1 MNYFILYIYMAG
13 FHTKTFLKH
22 DDYMTPFDAWKNI
35 KDYIPKSAKIWSPFY
50 GDGKQKEYFKQLGFN
65 IIHKKKDFFNFE
77 PKKYDIIIDNPPFT
91 LKKEVF
97 TKLKELDKPFIIIC
111 PSSMINTKYIRD
123 LFSSS
128 KEGNKDKIQIII
140 PRKRIQFIKDGIE
153 KNNRCNFDCFYYCYK
168 MNLNKDIIWL
178 H

>member
-1 MNYFILYIYMAG
+1 MAVY
-13 FHTKTFLKH
+13 HPKTFLKH
-22 DDYMTPFDAWKNI
+22 DDYMTPFDAWKSI
-35 KDYIPKSAKIWSPFY
+35 KDYIPKNSKIWSPFY

-77 PKKYDIIIDNPPFT
+77 PKNYSIIIDNPPFS

-97 TKLKELDKPFIIIC
+97 KRLKELDKPFIIIC

-128 KEGNKDKIQIII
+128 KEIQIMI
-140 PRKRIQFIKDGIE
+140 PKKRINFLKKINGEIPKGWG
-153 KNNRCNFDCFYYCYK
+153 NRCNFECFYYCYK
-168 MNLNKDIIWL
+168 MNLDNDIIWL
-178 H
+178 D